1 MQIWYIKEGL
11 YIQVC
16 NVSNGKVAK
25 KCHYSPEPPPAVNI
39 TNHELQ
45 EAYSVSMYTATATK
59 AWSHQKMTSVC
70 THVKGKFSVDV
81 FTWIT
86 NDEFYI

>member
-1 MQIWYIKEGL
+1 MEKW
-11 YIQVC
+11 
-16 NVSNGKVAK
+16 AK
-25 KCHYSPEPPPAVNI
+25 SAHYSPEPTPAVNI

-45 EAYSVSMYTATATK
+45 EAYSVTMLCTYLLSSLYTATATK

-81 FTWIT
+81 FT
-86 NDEFYI
+86 